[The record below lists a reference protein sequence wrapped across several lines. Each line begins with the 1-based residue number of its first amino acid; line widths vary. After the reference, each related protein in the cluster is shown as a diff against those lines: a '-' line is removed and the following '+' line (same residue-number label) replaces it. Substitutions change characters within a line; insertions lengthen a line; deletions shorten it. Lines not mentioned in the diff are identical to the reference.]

1 MRVPQDGS
9 SNKWCQLHFLL
20 PALALAGVGCKL
32 VSMNIGLAGAAVS
45 LQAVPSTPH
54 LNSTVPTAV
63 LGSMG
68 VNRKWL
74 RGDTTTT
81 SNCSTSMTCQEQQQ
95 VHEASQH
102 QKNKVK
108 KHA

>member
-1 MRVPQDGS
+1 M
-9 SNKWCQLHFLL
+9 
-20 PALALAGVGCKL
+20 
-32 VSMNIGLAGAAVS
+32 
-45 LQAVPSTPH
+45 PH

-81 SNCSTSMTCQEQQQ
+81 SNCSTSITCQEQQRAMGQ
-95 VHEASQH
+95 TSISIV
-102 QKNKVK
+102 
-108 KHA
+108 